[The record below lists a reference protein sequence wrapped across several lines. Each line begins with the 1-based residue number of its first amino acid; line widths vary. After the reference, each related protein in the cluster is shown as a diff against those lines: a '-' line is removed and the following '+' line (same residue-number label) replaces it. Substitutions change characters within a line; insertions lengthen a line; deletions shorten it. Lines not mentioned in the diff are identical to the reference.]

1 MSSSE
6 QLNLKKLIANV
17 GIGDVSAIQTLCS
30 IEQNAKNIEKIHF
43 LFKNGIVNA
52 CLSFFKYP
60 DCIDSVPGN
69 SSEESSVVSAGFT
82 LQFLANVTL
91 KVPGYDLTMMR
102 KSIISE
108 MGNLVKIFT
117 ENPRKTL

>member
-52 CLSFFKYP
+52 C
-60 DCIDSVPGN
+60 PGGGGVARVIHELEAKVLRVGAPRVQGVLRG
-69 SSEESSVVSAGFT
+69 SEGEPLVHGTEKGVTRLEPSA
-82 LQFLANVTL
+82 
-91 KVPGYDLTMMR
+91 R
-102 KSIISE
+102 
-108 MGNLVKIFT
+108 
-117 ENPRKTL
+117 